1 MLAGEAIIII
11 SLLFFGRNL
20 TDGILTLN
28 IVVSTIIYALYF
40 IDIIFPMVNFGD
52 KSHKTIG
59 SLGIR
64 WFITILYSLA
74 AVCAMIMMN
83 IVHPTGIQTQLII
96 HAILLF
102 MLSMGIFSSISSS
115 EKVMDVFLKEQQTRS
130 GLEEMKKSTQ
140 NVQRKLEQIKN
151 TPDDIILKMTAL
163 QDNLRYLSPC
173 NNPDAFELEA
183 NFLTQM
189 KTTQDSLFD
198 IPIDYD
204 KVMDSI
210 EYCERTYQ
218 ERKQLFSTKY

>member
-1 MLAGEAIIII
+1 
-11 SLLFFGRNL
+11 
-20 TDGILTLN
+20 
-28 IVVSTIIYALYF
+28 
-40 IDIIFPMVNFGD
+40 
-52 KSHKTIG
+52 
-59 SLGIR
+59 
-64 WFITILYSLA
+64 
-74 AVCAMIMMN
+74 
-83 IVHPTGIQTQLII
+83 
-96 HAILLF
+96 
-102 MLSMGIFSSISSS
+102 
-115 EKVMDVFLKEQQTRS
+115 MDVFLKEQQTRS